1 MAHATTYAI
10 NSQLIS
16 SKGLFQYFSSL
27 CGIIIVSDEMFWKIS
42 LLFKHDILLKT
53 DQILVFIKNKAG
65 SSQRRYTEGN
75 ILKISYIH
83 IFR

>member
-27 CGIIIVSDEMFWKIS
+27 CGIIIVSDDMFWKI
-42 LLFKHDILLKT
+42 FVI
-53 DQILVFIKNKAG
+53 
-65 SSQRRYTEGN
+65 
-75 ILKISYIH
+75 
-83 IFR
+83 